1 MNNNNNNNNNNKI
14 NNNINNKYNSNFIDS
29 KEGLGFVNLWL
40 KALLCCQQTKSAN
53 SKLYPNQTP

>member
-1 MNNNNNNNNNNKI
+1 MNNNNNI
-14 NNNINNKYNSNFIDS
+14 NNNNNKYNSNFIDS

-53 SKLYPNQTP
+53 SKLYPNQTLWE